1 MNKKIIVITGS
12 SGFLGKKVLRLLRKK
27 YKIIILSTKKF
38 KDTGQ
43 ITYKKYSLKENYKK
57 IFNSKKIE
65 GIIHIATNYGR
76 NNESREAVYL
86 ANYKIPSKIF
96 NAFMKSNV
104 KFFINTDTFYSIN
117 NNINLKN
124 YILSKKKFFL
134 KINDNKIKNKKIIN
148 LKLFHLVGKND
159 NKNKFIP
166 TIIKSLRKNR
176 LIQIKFPKNY
186 IDFIHIN
193 DVVNAYIKIIE
204 NICLFKSKIY
214 NIDICTG
221 KTYSILKLVKDL
233 KKSLNSES
241 KIICS
246 KQLNKKEFKSK
257 QKKMIS
263 NIWKAKYSFKKIIE
277 DLIY

>member
-1 MNKKIIVITGS
+1 
-12 SGFLGKKVLRLLRKK
+12 
-27 YKIIILSTKKF
+27 
-38 KDTGQ
+38 
-43 ITYKKYSLKENYKK
+43 
-57 IFNSKKIE
+57 
-65 GIIHIATNYGR
+65 
-76 NNESREAVYL
+76 
-86 ANYKIPSKIF
+86 
-96 NAFMKSNV
+96 MKSNV